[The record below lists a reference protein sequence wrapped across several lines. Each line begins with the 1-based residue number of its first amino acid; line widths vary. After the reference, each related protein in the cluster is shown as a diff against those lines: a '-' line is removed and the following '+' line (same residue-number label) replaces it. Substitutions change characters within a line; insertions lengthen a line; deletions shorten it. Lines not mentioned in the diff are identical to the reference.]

1 MSDPDTIIEHK
12 TWTLQPDREP
22 DSQPVTHAMRC
33 VVCGEQSDDSAKW
46 SAPQTWALGHVSR
59 NPMHLTFSEVITRPW
74 KAWMRP

>member
-1 MSDPDTIIEHK
+1 MSDPDAIIEHK
-12 TWTLQPDREP
+12 TWTLQPVREP

-33 VVCGEQSDDSAKW
+33 VVCGEQSDDSAEW
-46 SAPQTWALGHVSR
+46 SAPQTWALGHASR